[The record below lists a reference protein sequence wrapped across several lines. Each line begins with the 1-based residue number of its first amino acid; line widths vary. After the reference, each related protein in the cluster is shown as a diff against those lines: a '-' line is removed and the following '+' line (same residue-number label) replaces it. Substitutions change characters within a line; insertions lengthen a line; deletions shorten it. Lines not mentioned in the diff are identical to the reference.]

1 VPAECFTFPLR
12 SDRKVADIALDKLKE
27 ASGGSV
33 GFVWD
38 GEGMLAGWA
47 CSWK

>member
-1 VPAECFTFPLR
+1 MECFTVSIP
-12 SDRKVADIALDKLKE
+12 SERKIEDIALDKLKE